1 MQLNF
6 KSSRRAEKPLREAEA
21 PSIFDVSHAHPRLPI
36 ASTLQRIAGEAGVP
50 PLQIVSD
57 YARLAFGPGKLSLDD
72 YVNYRL
78 FDERFLDGA
87 DKRAFIGRRCN
98 RDYLVDINYRHDW
111 LGLLSN
117 KVASASYLA
126 AYGLPTIPTIAVFAP
141 GFAMQGR
148 NLLRSRQELRSFLLS
163 PEVYPLFGKPV
174 ESLQSLGSIALFS
187 CDPRECEVID
197 AVGNAISVETLVDDI
212 EKHYSAG
219 YVFQELLSS
228 HRDLAAAIGERLATV
243 RIVTIAT
250 TNEPKVFRAA
260 WKLPAGGNIADNYW
274 RSGNLLAGVDLETG
288 RVRQVCSGT
297 GFELRNVTHHPDTG
311 ANLIGLTI
319 PNWSDLKAVAIE
331 GARLLRHFAL
341 VGWDIAS
348 TDNGAVI
355 VEANE
360 SADMMLSQIADR
372 CGVLDAEF
380 LDLVERQKLEAA
392 RRLGRMKA
400 EISKL

>member
-1 MQLNF
+1 MQLNL
-6 KSSRRAEKPLREAEA
+6 KRSRRAEQPSQEAKA
-21 PSIFDVSHAHPRLPI
+21 PSTFDVSHAHSRLPI
-36 ASTLQRIAGEAGVP
+36 ASTLLRIADEAGVP
-50 PLQIVSD
+50 PLQIAGD

-78 FDERFLDGA
+78 FDEEFVDGA

-98 RDYLVDINYRHDW
+98 RDYIVEINYRHDW

-117 KVASASYLA
+117 KIASASYLA
-126 AYGLPTIPTIAVFAP
+126 AYGLPTIPVMAVFAP

-148 NLLRSRQELRSFLLS
+148 NLLRSRQELRAFLLS
-163 PEVYPLFGKPV
+163 REVYPLFGKPV
-174 ESLQSLGSIALFS
+174 ESLQSLGSIALFG
-187 CDPRECEVID
+187 CDPRTGEVID
-197 AVGNAISVETLVDDI
+197 AVGKIISVETLLDDI
-212 EKHYSAG
+212 ESHYSAG
-219 YVFQELLSS
+219 YVFQELLSP
-228 HRDLAAAIGERLATV
+228 HRDLTAAIGERVATV

-250 TNEPKVFRAA
+250 ANGPKVFRAA
-260 WKLPAGGNIADNYW
+260 WKLPAGGNTADNYW
-274 RSGNLLAGVDLETG
+274 RPGNLLAGVDLETG

-319 PNWSDLKAVAIE
+319 PNWSDLKAAAIE
-331 GARLLRHFAL
+331 GAKLLRHFAL

-348 TDNGAVI
+348 TDKGAII

-372 CGVLDAEF
+372 RGVLDADF
-380 LDLVERQKLEAA
+380 LDLVERQKREAA
-392 RRLGRMKA
+392 RRLKRMKA